1 MRLSHPAPLLGRLV
15 AAMLALALCASPA
28 VQAETASA
36 REKASA
42 KQATTSKKQANQ
54 RKSATSAKKK
64 TSTQTAST
72 KKAST
77 KSKAK
82 TAPAGSAGSDKLR
95 QQASATRASLQDV
108 QQQLKEVRAAV
119 KLTAAERAKKEQEL
133 REAERKIG
141 VIRRDLRDVGGEIQG
156 RESRLQEIA
165 SQRSALAREQQ
176 GQLAALKRDIQVTYR
191 TGQDHQ
197 LKLALNQ
204 QQPDK
209 IARLLTYYAYL
220 QKARGQRVQEL
231 RAMSTQLAA
240 LATEERQQLARLG
253 VLKQNLNDQSVQLTE
268 AREQR
273 EQAVAVLSA
282 QMESQQEQL
291 DKLQRDAKAL
301 QNVLG
306 GLERAAQQEEARERE
321 RQAKL
326 ARDKAEREKREREE
340 AARIA
345 KAQGKPA
352 PPPKPEP
359 EAPREAPA
367 PRSYSSE
374 PDYSPTPYNGRC
386 GLPVAGGIAAQ
397 FGAPRAGGLRWNGV
411 LISAPAG
418 TPVRAVRGG
427 KVVFADYLRGYGLLT
442 IIDHGRGL
450 MSLYGQ
456 NQTLLK
462 QVGDSVGANETI
474 AQVGATGGASNLTA
488 LYFELRVRGR
498 PSNPTAWC
506 GF

>member
-1 MRLSHPAPLLGRLV
+1 MTPPRLAPRSGRLLV
-15 AAMLALALCASPA
+15 TVLLLTLGASP
-28 VQAETASA
+28 VLGAETQSA
-36 REKASA
+36 RDKAS
-42 KQATTSKKQANQ
+42 Q
-54 RKSATSAKKK
+54 
-64 TSTQTAST
+64 STST
-72 KKAST
+72 KKSSKKPAAKTKSAST
-77 KSKAK
+77 SRAKVAAPTGKTKSA
-82 TAPAGSAGSDKLR
+82 SASTPSSDKLR

-108 QQQLKEVRAAV
+108 QQQLKEARAAV

-133 REAERKIG
+133 LEAERKIG
-141 VIRRDLRDVGGEIQG
+141 VIRRDLRDVGGEIG
-156 RESRLQEIA
+156 DRETRLQEIA
-165 SQRSALAREQQ
+165 GERRQLALEQK
-176 GQLAALKRDIQVTYR
+176 GQLSALKRDVQLAYR

-220 QKARGQRVQEL
+220 QKARGLRVQEL

-240 LATEERQQLARLG
+240 LASEEEEQLGRLG
-253 VLKQNLNDQSVQLTE
+253 VLKQNLNQQSVQLNE

-301 QNVLG
+301 QSVLG

-326 ARDKAEREKREREE
+326 AREKAEREKREREA
-340 AARIA
+340 AARVA
-345 KAQGKPA
+345 KAQGRPT

-359 EAPREAPA
+359 EAPRETPA

-427 KVVFADYLRGYGLLT
+427 KVVFADYLRGYGLLA
-442 IIDHGRGL
+442 IIDHGHGL

-462 QVGDSVGANETI
+462 QVGDSVGTNETI

>member
-1 MRLSHPAPLLGRLV
+1 MSAHRPTPRPGRLLV
-15 AAMLALALCASPA
+15 AALALALVASPA
-28 VQAETASA
+28 VRAETQAA
-36 REKASA
+36 REQAKAKAAASA
-42 KQATTSKKQANQ
+42 KKA
-54 RKSATSAKKK
+54 AKKK
-64 TSTQTAST
+64 AASPRQSAQAGKTA
-72 KKAST
+72 
-77 KSKAK
+77 KAK
-82 TAPAGSAGSDKLR
+82 AAPGSSGAGSDKLR

-133 REAERKIG
+133 LEAERKIG
-141 VIRRDLRDVGGEIQG
+141 VIRRDLRDVGGEIRG
-156 RESRLQEIA
+156 RETRVQAIA
-165 SQRSALAREQQ
+165 GQRRELAREQQ
-176 GQLAALKRDIQVTYR
+176 GQLAALKRDVQLAYR

-220 QKARGQRVQEL
+220 QKARGLRVQEL

-240 LATEERQQLARLG
+240 LAAEEEEQLARLG
-253 VLKQNLNDQSVQLTE
+253 VLKQNLNEQSVQLSE

-273 EQAVAVLSA
+273 EAAVAVLSA
-282 QMESQQEQL
+282 QLESQQEQL
-291 DKLQRDAKAL
+291 DKLARDQKAL
-301 QNVLG
+301 QGVVQA
-306 GLERAAQQEEARERE
+306 LERAAQQEEARERD
-321 RQAKL
+321 RQTKL
-326 ARDKAEREKREREE
+326 AREKAERDRREREE
-340 AARIA
+340 AARVA
-345 KAQGKPA
+345 KAQGKPT
-352 PPPKPEP
+352 PPPRPEP
-359 EAPREAPA
+359 ETPREAPA
-367 PRSYSSE
+367 PRPYSSE

-386 GLPVAGGIAAQ
+386 ALPVAGGLAAQ

-418 TPVRAVRGG
+418 TPVRAVRSG
-427 KVVFADYLRGYGLLT
+427 KVVFADYLRGYGLLA

-462 QVGDSVGANETI
+462 QVGDSVGTNETI